1 MKLSSV
7 FLMGLVLFSFFSCSK
22 GDDEITEIP
31 DKKEDVTNPSLIRNS
46 ECHAVDMGTSVLWAA
61 GNLGADYETDQGF
74 YYACCETTG
83 YTKDGNNDF
92 TREDKRTGTRSTLG
106 SLEDAAHN
114 SLGGTWRVP
123 TYSEWEEL
131 IDVCA
136 VEWSYDYKNTKMAGA
151 LLTSKRTGY
160 SIFLPAA
167 GYFYKTEMKNWGWK
181 ARYMTSFYDEAH
193 FYCFDFDSRGSGL
206 TNVDRYACGV
216 TIRAVCKK

>member
-1 MKLSSV
+1 MKFSS
-7 FLMGLVLFSFFSCSK
+7 FLLVSLVLFSFFSCSK
-22 GDDEITEIP
+22 GDEDITGTP
-31 DKKEDVTNPSLIRNS
+31 DKKEDVTNPTLIRNS
-46 ECHAVDMGTSVLWAA
+46 ECYAVDMGTSVLWAA

-106 SLEDAAHN
+106 YLDDAAHH

-123 TYSEWEEL
+123 TDSEWREL
-131 IDVCA
+131 IDVCV
-136 VEWSYDYKNTKMAGA
+136 VEWSYDYKTTKMAGA

-167 GYFYKTEMKNWGWK
+167 GYFYKTELKLWGWK
-181 ARYMTSFYDEAH
+181 ARYMTSFYNESG
-193 FYCFDFDSRGSGL
+193 FRCFDIDSRESG
-206 TNVDRYACGV
+206 NAVVDRYACGV
-216 TIRAVCKK
+216 PIRAVCKK